1 MDNSY
6 EKIYNVGLLDDLHN
20 FFPEVL
26 YNPRRFRSVQ
36 ELLLYVQSQTLS
48 NFNLYN
54 RGMRSYTGG
63 AVRQSPPV
71 NVVTETID
79 ITPIFSRSRSNG
91 NVNVFEDLLNIF
103 RRRDAT
109 DMTDVIVA
117 PTGQQISNATSLRAA
132 TSNDET
138 EVCSIC
144 QDNFTEGQALRKL
157 NHCHHEFHKNCIDT
171 WFQRNVHCP
180 VCRFDIRDTSTSNSA

>member
-6 EKIYNVGLLDDLHN
+6 ERIYNVGLLDDLHN

-36 ELLLYVQSQTLS
+36 ELLLYVQNQTLT

-54 RGMRSYTGG
+54 RGMRSYTG
-63 AVRQSPPV
+63 APVRQSPPV
-71 NVVTETID
+71 NIMTETID
-79 ITPIFSRSRSNG
+79 ITPIFSRTRPNG
-91 NVNVFEDLLNIF
+91 IFEDLLNIF
-103 RRRDAT
+103 RQRE
-109 DMTDVIVA
+109 MTDVIVA
-117 PTGQQISNATSLRAA
+117 PTGEQIVNATTLRAA
-132 TSNDET
+132 TSNDES
-138 EVCSIC
+138 ELCSIC
-144 QDNFTEGQALRKL
+144 QDNFTDGQALRKL

-180 VCRFDIRDTSTSNSA
+180 VCRFDIRSTN